1 MAKPKLKWNLKL
13 KKGITRRWLF
23 NGFGIV
29 LVMLVLLELVSFFT
43 LRFYTYRR
51 VEDELF
57 VRADALGGQLARL
70 AEDSSFRM
78 ESASR
83 SFVENFVE
91 KETMELQMVR
101 ADGLILYSSSGFLPE
116 QTRISGES
124 DYRGAVADA
133 DGYGVYRG
141 RSSGESVMALCMAV
155 RRGDTVVGLVRC
167 VVSLTL
173 VNRQMMGV
181 VSLLIGAG
189 LLVMFFVALSGS
201 YFVGSIIN
209 PIKEVGRAARRI
221 AMGDYNYRLK
231 RRYDDEI
238 GELCD
243 TINYM
248 AGEIE
253 NAEKMKNEFISS
265 VSHELRTPLTAIKG
279 WSETMAGG
287 LDDPELMKVGI
298 SIITS
303 ETERLT
309 GIVEELLDFSRMQN
323 GKLTLQLQRV
333 DVGAELQEVVL
344 LMRERAAEEGV
355 TIRYVETEGLPFIV
369 ADPDR
374 LKQVFINVL
383 DNAIKYSGRGGSV
396 RVEAA
401 DMGQKVQIVMSDSG
415 VGISREDLA
424 KVKTKFFRANHT
436 RPGSGIGLALADEI
450 VRRHHGRLDIDSELG
465 RGTTVTLTLPL
476 YFRG

>member
-1 MAKPKLKWNLKL
+1 ML
-13 KKGITRRWLF
+13 KKGITRRWVL
-23 NGFGIV
+23 NGFGAV
-29 LVMLVLLELVSFFT
+29 LVMLILLETVSIFA
-43 LRFYTYRR
+43 LQFYTYRS
-51 VEDELF
+51 VEDVLYT
-57 VRADALGGQLARL
+57 RADALGGQLARL
-70 AEDSSFRM
+70 AEESSFDM
-78 ESASR
+78 EMASR

-101 ADGLILYSSSGFLPE
+101 ADGLILYSSTGFLPE
-116 QTRISGES
+116 ETRISRSS
-124 DYRGAVADA
+124 DYRSAVSDE
-133 DGYGVYRG
+133 DGVGVYYG
-141 RSSGESVMALCMAV
+141 RTSAGESVMALCVAV
-155 RRGDTVVGLVRC
+155 RSGNEVVGLVRC

-173 VNRQMMGV
+173 VNRQLTGTV
-181 VSLLIGAG
+181 LLLIGAG
-189 LLVMFFVALSGS
+189 LSVLFFVALSGS

-221 AMGDYNYRLK
+221 AMGDYRYRLK

-279 WSETMAGG
+279 WSETMADG
-287 LDDPELMKVGI
+287 LDDPEMMKTGL
-298 SIITS
+298 SIIAG
-303 ETERLT
+303 ETERLS
-309 GIVEELLDFSRMQN
+309 GIVEELLDFSRMQD

-344 LMRERAAEEGV
+344 LMRERAANEGI
-355 TIRYVETEGLPFIV
+355 TIRYIETEGLPYVV

-424 KVKTKFFRANHT
+424 KVKTKFFRANHS

-450 VRRHHGRLDIDSELG
+450 MRRHHGRLDIDSELG
-465 RGTTVTLTLPL
+465 VGTTVTLTLPH